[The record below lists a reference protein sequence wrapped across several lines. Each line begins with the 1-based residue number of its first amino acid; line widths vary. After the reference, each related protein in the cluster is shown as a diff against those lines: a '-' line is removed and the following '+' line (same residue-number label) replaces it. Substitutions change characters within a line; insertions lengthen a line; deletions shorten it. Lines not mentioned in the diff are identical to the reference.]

1 VAGFQHILVRG
12 DDALPSAQDRL
23 AFRIAAVFVCVA
35 VCFAVALFPGL
46 ARADDSAPLSEPPP
60 GYAMEREGNV
70 RWTYPLSASD
80 EVSALRAFQR
90 LAWQRV
96 VNELGAPVSDVL
108 DIRVALN
115 PEQMQAL
122 APAKSTL
129 PGYADGI
136 AFPKSGLVLLTL
148 TAPETFFRPDMNRV
162 LTHELSHVALER
174 AVRGNPVPRW
184 FSEGVAVHQAGESS
198 LTRIETLWNAT
209 LRGKLLTLSELSEKF
224 PNNSHN
230 QIDLAYAQS
239 ADFVGFM
246 LDGRDEHGHF
256 QALLKEL
263 ALGRPF
269 ADAVQTTYRVPLSYL
284 EREWRSGLQ
293 RHYGR
298 WPALFM
304 GLTFVWVLGAVLLGV
319 AFVRTRL
326 RHRATLRR
334 WAIEEAPILSAPPA
348 PPQPTGATQS
358 SVDEFFDNRRTQSD
372 SGVPTVVHDGQHH
385 TLH

>member
-1 VAGFQHILVRG
+1 MCWAQHV
-12 DDALPSAQDRL
+12 
-23 AFRIAAVFVCVA
+23 
-35 VCFAVALFPGL
+35 
-46 ARADDSAPLSEPPP
+46 RADAPVTPLVEPPP
-60 GYAMEREGNV
+60 GYATEREGNV

-80 EVSALRAFQR
+80 EVTSLRAYQR
-90 LAWQRV
+90 LAWRRV
-96 VNELGAPVSDVL
+96 LNELGAPSGGEL

-122 APAKSTL
+122 APPRSL
-129 PGYADGI
+129 VPGYADGI

-148 TAPETFFRPDMNRV
+148 TSPTTFFRPDMNRV

-174 AVRGNPVPRW
+174 AVRGGELPRW

-198 LTRIETLWNAT
+198 LTRIQTLWNAT
-209 LRGKLLTLSELSEKF
+209 LRGKLLTLDELSKAF
-224 PNNSHN
+224 PNGHN

-246 LDGRDEHGHF
+246 LDGREEREHF
-256 QALLKEL
+256 QALLREL
-263 ALGRPF
+263 ANGRPF
-269 ADAVQTTYRVPLSYL
+269 AEAVQATYRVPLSYL
-284 EREWRSGLQ
+284 EREWRGSLQ

-304 GLTFVWVLGAVLLGV
+304 GLTFVWVLGALLLV
-319 AFVRTRL
+319 IAYVRSRL

-334 WAIEEAPILSAPPA
+334 WAIEEAPILSAPP
-348 PPQPTGATQS
+348 PVPQVTGASSS